1 MSNTDNLAEQK
12 PTEQEERQSP
22 PLLAKPLHRQLSTK
36 LFALLLT
43 IIIALAFTFTLFY
56 QQSERNQFRV
66 DSELMPLKQ
75 KFQQLQALQ
84 KAELLV
90 NRLLFTD
97 SAENYVELQTELIA
111 VNRKLLRLGSSN
123 AHLYQQWLNGNK
135 AASDIVMRIQ
145 QSHGRNEQL
154 KQSSIIQLQLMW
166 FSITPI
172 INKESAQQELLFK
185 QLTADNVKD
194 KLTFSRASA
203 YVSGIRQLHNLQQ
216 LKSLLAEVLISF
228 EQMTLHTSIEDF
240 DLLRLGVEQIFAQ
253 GNILKK
259 DNQTKAMV
267 DFIQQIDTFKEIV
280 LTDQR
285 ALAKWQ
291 GYIRLAQSYQ
301 LDLTM
306 QKNQLTQILSE
317 PQAEVTINASNLFD
331 DWLDKLNLNLSQREL
346 SLIILLAI
354 GLSLLVFCYLLWRL
368 REQIKITA
376 QQSVVLV
383 HKRIHAE
390 NSDDIQA
397 NCAETQEIMQKIQYL
412 VKPAHNEKE
421 FQQLLQQYQ
430 EQQQVID
437 EQAQA
442 LIVNT
447 ENSNQQ
453 QLDVSDQVS
462 HHLQNELQRYK
473 YLEDEVL
480 SFFQRQQAS
489 LFNQLVNKPVNNQ
502 ISATAQLPTLLPVY
516 EQLKQF
522 SLTNSIR
529 LKNTVLTLSDVSLV
543 DEIHAVLMNKQA
555 EHQVHNNQLYFSCD
569 QQILVKVKIDFR
581 LFEQLINLLI
591 DIALVDCK
599 NTRLHLHLRLKDK
612 SVGQQLVHFV
622 VKVHTKAIEVL
633 PSLLTQL
640 LDSQTT
646 VSQKSPM
653 VDMFNTLFV
662 RQHGESITAQLI
674 DDGFQ
679 LGFELPLAIASS
691 SVIKEQQETT
701 LEGIRAI
708 LLSNNAMLAGLVK
721 KSIQSAL
728 GQVEVITCIEAFKQ
742 QVNEEYL
749 SKHKTD
755 IFIFASDI
763 VQTDVDLISEQ
774 LNCLPNSVQPK
785 LMQLQSNEL
794 NFDCLGFYSQTEQ
807 LLFKDA
813 FLHKIKM
820 LLTGEASNNQ
830 LISPEQCLQ
839 SYSLLCE
846 LPVLLAV
853 NSPQKYQNIQRLL
866 RWMGLQVHVVSH
878 ADAQREQW
886 KTGLYCILFTE
897 FTETSLLKMTSKPL
911 VDIGIFSLTDVMP
924 NPANS
929 AYFDDWHIG
938 QLTEQSTLAE
948 LAAAIAPWLQYV
960 KPPSRDECQSLALSD
975 EFIESVNEDI
985 DECVITELVASLA
998 EENNDSAFDFSQYL
1012 HHQGSVELALFMLD
1026 DYAHDNHQQLD
1037 NLIIAIKGKD
1047 FDKAKEATSNL
1058 QVNANIL
1065 AAEELKQLCTQWSKL
1080 LNGNEIP
1087 SSLKEVNVLLK
1098 ETRTALVDIDSYAES
1113 I

>member
-1 MSNTDNLAEQK
+1 MSNTDNLADQK
-12 PTEQEERQSP
+12 PTAQEERQPSP
-22 PLLAKPLHRQLSTK
+22 LIARPLHRQFTTK

-43 IIIALAFTFTLFY
+43 ILIALLFTFTLFY
-56 QQSERNQFRV
+56 QQSERSQFV
-66 DSELMPLKQ
+66 IDSELMPLKQ
-75 KFQQLQALQ
+75 QFQQLQALQ
-84 KAELLV
+84 KAEYLV
-90 NRLLFTD
+90 NTLLFTD

-111 VNRKLLRLGSSN
+111 VNRKLLRQGSSN

-172 INKESAQQELLFK
+172 INKKSIQQELLFK

-216 LKSLLAEVLISF
+216 LKSLLAEVLTSF
-228 EQMTLHTSIEDF
+228 EQMTLHTSIDDF
-240 DLLRLGVEQIFAQ
+240 DLMRLGVEQIFAQ
-253 GNILKK
+253 GNALNVDDK
-259 DNQTKAMV
+259 TKAMV
-267 DFIQQIDTFKEIV
+267 DFNQQIDTFKEIV

-317 PQAEVTINASNLFD
+317 PQAEVAINAANIFD
-331 DWLDKLNLNLSQREL
+331 EWLGKLNLNLSQRAL
-346 SLIILLAI
+346 SIILLLAI
-354 GLSLLVFCYLLWRL
+354 SLSLLVFCYLLWRL
-368 REQIKITA
+368 REQIKMTA
-376 QQSVVLV
+376 QHSVALV
-383 HKRIHAE
+383 HKKIHAE

-412 VKPAHNEKE
+412 IKPAHNEKE
-421 FQQLLQQYQ
+421 FQELLQQYQ

-442 LIVNT
+442 LVANT

-462 HHLQNELQRYK
+462 HHLNNELQRYN
-473 YLEDEVL
+473 YLEGEVL
-480 SFFQRQQAS
+480 SFFQQQQAS
-489 LFNQLVNKPVNNQ
+489 LFNKPANNQ
-502 ISATAQLPTLLPVY
+502 TSMTVQFPTLLPVY

-529 LKNTVLTLSDVSLV
+529 SKNTILTLLDVSLV
-543 DEIHAVLMNKQA
+543 DEIHAILMNKQA
-555 EHQVHNNQLYFSCD
+555 EQQALNNQLYFSYD
-569 QQILVKVKIDFR
+569 EQILVKAKIDFR
-581 LFEQLINLLI
+581 LFEQLFNLLI

-599 NTRLHLHLRLKDK
+599 NTQLHLHLRLKDK

-622 VKVHTKAIEVL
+622 VKVHTKAIEAL
-633 PSLLTQL
+633 PSLITQL

-646 VSQKSPM
+646 VSQKSPL

-662 RQHGESITAQLI
+662 RQHGENIIAQLN

-708 LLSNNAMLAGLVK
+708 FLSSNAMLAGLVK

-728 GQVEVITCIEAFKQ
+728 GQVEVITCIDIFKQ

-755 IFIFASDI
+755 IFILASDV
-763 VQTDVDLISEQ
+763 VQTEVDLISQQ
-774 LNCLPNSVQPK
+774 LNCLPNSLQPK

-794 NFDCLGFYSQTEQ
+794 NYDCLGFYSQTEQ
-807 LLFKDA
+807 LLFRDE
-813 FLHKIKM
+813 FLNNM
-820 LLTGEASNNQ
+820 RSLLIGDASNNQ
-830 LISPEQCLQ
+830 LISPDQCLQ
-839 SYSLLCE
+839 SYSLVCE

-866 RWMGLQVHVVSH
+866 RWMGLKVHVVSH

-886 KTGLYCILFTE
+886 GTGLYCILFTE

-924 NPANS
+924 APANS
-929 AYFDDWHIG
+929 TYFDDWHIG

-948 LAAAIAPWLQYV
+948 LASAIAPWLQYV
-960 KPPSRDECQSLALSD
+960 KPTSRDECQSLALSD
-975 EFIESVNEDI
+975 EYIESFDDDI
-985 DECVITELVASLA
+985 EECVITELVASLA
-998 EENNDSAFDFSQYL
+998 EGNNESAFNFSQYL

-1037 NLIIAIKGKD
+1037 ILVNAIKGKD
-1047 FDKAKEATSNL
+1047 VDKAKEATSHL
-1058 QVNANIL
+1058 QLNANIL
-1065 AAEELKQLCTQWSKL
+1065 AAEELNKLCSQWSKL